1 MLVKPVICAR
11 SQEQLELTLLEGGS
25 LGAALPAPLQAHLS
39 ACPSCTTEAA
49 SLQAL
54 ISALQ
59 ATPAPVVPAH
69 LTARLVP
76 LVVAAAQQGRRQGAL
91 ARLLRPVAA
100 FATAFGVV
108 LATLAAAG
116 SALVVSAALTAGGRT
131 PATEPATQTPAT
143 EAPATQ
149 APATQ
154 TPATT
159 PATPAPASEAP
170 AESATPAATPTPE
183 PADVPRRTPEPV
195 SPDPS
200 EGIDP
205 TAPTEGTSP

>member
-25 LGAALPAPLQAHLS
+25 LGATLPAPLQAHLS
-39 ACPSCTTEAA
+39 ACPSCAAAAA
-49 SLQAL
+49 SLQTL

-59 ATPAPVVPAH
+59 ARPAPVVPAQ

-76 LVVAAAQQGRRQGAL
+76 VVVAAAQQGRRQGAL

-149 APATQ
+149 

-159 PATPAPASEAP
+159 TPTTPAPATAAP
-170 AESATPAATPTPE
+170 TESAVPAATPTPE